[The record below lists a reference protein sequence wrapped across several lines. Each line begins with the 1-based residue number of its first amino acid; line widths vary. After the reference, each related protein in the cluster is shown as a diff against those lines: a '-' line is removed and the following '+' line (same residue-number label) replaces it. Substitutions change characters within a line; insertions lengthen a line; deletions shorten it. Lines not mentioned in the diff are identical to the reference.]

1 MTRDFITMSYHS
13 FIKILVLSL
22 CHKKHKKYF
31 DLFPSGLMGLRTFIS
46 IKIKI
51 PNIAVHEEYSLIFY
65 DTLYQMLSTYA
76 DTNKLLILSDCF
88 DVFIIYS

>member
-1 MTRDFITMSYHS
+1 MSQ
-13 FIKILVLSL
+13 KT
-22 CHKKHKKYF
+22 HKKCF

-65 DTLYQMLSTYA
+65 DILYQILSTYA
-76 DTNKLLILSDCF
+76 DTNNLLILSDCF